1 MPVHKTTIV
10 PIKIKKCLLRVLSR
24 EGGEG
29 DLELAGDAAL
39 IRPGEKAG
47 RDQMCTK

>member
-24 EGGEG
+24 EG